1 MENGD
6 VNYKSKVFGIKKK
19 LFSKDKSNKKLSI
32 NKLALAKENSNLLDN
47 VPINNINKKNLK
59 YILSDNFFV
68 NKIKEAMYINKNNNN
83 NSKVFNTINNNPVIP
98 RIKNKK
104 KIFYMNILMNDK
116 NYASSKKLLL
126 NNNSKNNFRKTVNK
140 SVGTIKKIIDLNIDM
155 TKNNKNLDEK
165 IKIDNNKLEI
175 LRNKETMNK
184 IKQKIEEYRK
194 RENAIFEK
202 LKININ
208 KMQNDIH
215 STNLYSMNRQKFIDK
230 QNESK
235 NNKVYDED
243 IYF

>member
-1 MENGD
+1 
-6 VNYKSKVFGIKKK
+6 
-19 LFSKDKSNKKLSI
+19 
-32 NKLALAKENSNLLDN
+32 
-47 VPINNINKKNLK
+47 
-59 YILSDNFFV
+59 
-68 NKIKEAMYINKNNNN
+68 
-83 NSKVFNTINNNPVIP
+83 
-98 RIKNKK
+98 
-104 KIFYMNILMNDK
+104 
-116 NYASSKKLLL
+116 
-126 NNNSKNNFRKTVNK
+126 
-140 SVGTIKKIIDLNIDM
+140 M